1 MACVF
6 QPAVEPFPPSLRD
19 ARDRIAFCSGR
30 EHVVGGEVV
39 VVQGDGGGHDAM
51 AVTRDSVEASSWN
64 LGDEAV
70 ATQLDDQT

>member
-1 MACVF
+1 
-6 QPAVEPFPPSLRD
+6 
-19 ARDRIAFCSGR
+19 
-30 EHVVGGEVV
+30 V